1 MIDIHAHIL
10 PQIDDGAQSKTM
22 AFEMCEMAAKSGV
35 TDIIATPHMMD
46 LYAGDEFYQKADVRV
61 DFMNRLMEEKG
72 IDLRVHKGAEVYAS
86 KDILYAPDLRAYTLA
101 GSRYLLF
108 EFDFAEATLQYAKE
122 VASIILSQDLIP
134 VLAHP
139 ERYRF
144 TLSNY
149 ENINRLADCGVL
161 FQCNIGSL
169 TGELGKRESI
179 LAREMINAGAASFLA
194 TDAHR
199 VAYRNTDI
207 CGMLEDIKQNKKK
220 VDYIKLKP
228 LLTDNPMK
236 IIRGETVENPSF
248 VTLKKKLF

>member
-22 AFEMCEMAAKSGV
+22 AFEMCEMAARSGV

-46 LYAGDEFYQKADVRV
+46 LYASDEFSEKVNVRV

-72 IDLRVHKGAEVYAS
+72 IALRIHKGAEVFAS
-86 KDILYAPDLRAYTLA
+86 GDILFSPDLHPFTLA

-108 EFDFAEATLQYAKE
+108 EFDFGEATLNFAKE
-122 VASIILSQDLIP
+122 VAGIILSQDLIP

-169 TGELGKRESI
+169 TGELGKKEAV
-179 LAREMINAGAASFLA
+179 LAREMLNAGAVSFLGS
-194 TDAHR
+194 DAHR
-199 VAYRNTDI
+199 VKFRNTDI
-207 CGMLEDIKQNKKK
+207 RGMLSSIKEGKKK
-220 VDYIKLKP
+220 VDYAKIEP
-228 LLTDNPMK
+228 LLTENPAK
-236 IIRGETVENPSF
+236 LLRGEHVENPSF
-248 VTLKKKLF
+248 ATLKKKLF